1 MFSKLLVSFVLFTLN
16 LVPGYFYCVSR
27 SEVCPFHPEP
37 ESYCNCDQSMYVP
50 LVQSRVADPRAIAAH
65 ELAHQML
72 PLMSFLEERL
82 KDPEV
87 RVALFGDQPSEELS
101 EPGVHPKVLPDVLA
115 TEKRPQE
122 TPETTSDSVLDI
134 PPSQLGKNKAPQ
146 LEEPKAERN
155 LPEIQETSTLQLP
168 SEDFTQAPTT
178 TPKPL
183 ITTQVP
189 QTNPNSRRSNRGLS
203 NLFSFHE
210 RTQEQM
216 PR

>member
-1 MFSKLLVSFVLFTLN
+1 MFSKLLVSFLLFTLN

-37 ESYCNCDQSMYVP
+37 ENYCNCDQSMYVP
-50 LVQSRVADPRAIAAH
+50 LLQSRVADTRAIAAH
-65 ELAHQML
+65 ELAHEML

-82 KDPEV
+82 KDPKV

-101 EPGVHPKVLPDVLA
+101 EPDVHPKVLPDVLA

-122 TPETTSDSVLDI
+122 TPETTSNNVLDI
-134 PPSQLGKNKAPQ
+134 PPSQIGKNKEPQ
-146 LEEPKAERN
+146 LEEPKERD
-155 LPEIQETSTLQLP
+155 LPEVQETSTLQVP

-183 ITTQVP
+183 ITTEVP
-189 QTNPNSRRSNRGLS
+189 QTNPNRRRTNRGPS
-203 NLFSFHE
+203 NLISFHE
-210 RTQEQM
+210 RLQEQM

>member
-16 LVPGYFYCVSR
+16 VVPGYFHCVSR

-37 ESYCNCDQSMYVP
+37 ENYCNCDQSMYVP
-50 LVQSRVADPRAIAAH
+50 LLQSRVADPRAIAAH

-82 KDPEV
+82 KDPQV
-87 RVALFGDQPSEELS
+87 RVALFGDQLSEELS
-101 EPGVHPKVLPDVLA
+101 EPDGVHPKVLPDVLA

-122 TPETTSDSVLDI
+122 TPETTNDNVLDI

-146 LEEPKAERN
+146 KVEEPKERD
-155 LPEIQETSTLQLP
+155 LPEVQETSTLP

-183 ITTQVP
+183 ITTQAP
-189 QTNPNSRRSNRGLS
+189 QTNPIRRRNRAPS
-203 NLFSFHE
+203 NLFSFNE
-210 RTQEQM
+210 RRREEM

>member
-1 MFSKLLVSFVLFTLN
+1 MFSKLLVSFLLFTLN

-37 ESYCNCDQSMYVP
+37 ENYCNCDQSMYVP
-50 LVQSRVADPRAIAAH
+50 LLQSRVADTRAIAAH
-65 ELAHQML
+65 ELAHEML

-82 KDPEV
+82 KDPKV

-101 EPGVHPKVLPDVLA
+101 EPDVHPKVLPDVLA

-122 TPETTSDSVLDI
+122 TPETTSNNVLDI
-134 PPSQLGKNKAPQ
+134 PPSQIGKNK
-146 LEEPKAERN
+146 EPKERD
-155 LPEIQETSTLQLP
+155 LPEVQETSTLQVP

-183 ITTQVP
+183 ITTEVP
-189 QTNPNSRRSNRGLS
+189 QTNPNRRRTNH
-203 NLFSFHE
+203 FFHE
-210 RTQEQM
+210 RLQEQM